1 MSNEPCPRCG
11 RTVAIDAP
19 GGLCASCLL
28 EAGAETYSAGSS
40 SSDFMPTM
48 SSAAPADSAAPSA
61 SAVVARRA
69 PRLTEGDRWGA
80 YQIGRLLGR
89 GGMGEVYDAEHVPS
103 GRRVALKVLRGPLQN
118 ADER

>member
-48 SSAAPADSAAPSA
+48 SSAGSS
-61 SAVVARRA
+61 VVARLA

-80 YQIGRLLGR
+80 YRIGGSSAAAGWARSTT
-89 GGMGEVYDAEHVPS
+89 PS
-103 GRRVALKVLRGPLQN
+103 TCLR
-118 ADER
+118 AAASH